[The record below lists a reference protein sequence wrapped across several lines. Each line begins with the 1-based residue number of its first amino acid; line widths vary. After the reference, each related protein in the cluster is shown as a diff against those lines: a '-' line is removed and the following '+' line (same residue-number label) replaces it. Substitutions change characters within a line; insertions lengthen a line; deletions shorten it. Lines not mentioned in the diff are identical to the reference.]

1 MDHVLKQI
9 LPVVSEIPALK
20 NPFPKRKRGNRLVI
34 SLAMRLGESGI
45 DKDPLIMK
53 LIMGICHDTNY
64 KIRMDGV
71 LFFKEYLQS
80 QLVLKHQRF
89 KSTYLPEV
97 IELLNDEEAYIRIE
111 AIEILTEILELM
123 TVDLIEKEFMPV
135 ILNTMEATI
144 EDIILRLANII
155 GKIVYKLQSK
165 DQIHLK

>member
-1 MDHVLKQI
+1 
-9 LPVVSEIPALK
+9 
-20 NPFPKRKRGNRLVI
+20 
-34 SLAMRLGESGI
+34 
-45 DKDPLIMK
+45 
-53 LIMGICHDTNY
+53 
-64 KIRMDGV
+64 
-71 LFFKEYLQS
+71 
-80 QLVLKHQRF
+80 LKHQRF

-123 TVDLIEKEFMPV
+123 TVELIEKEFMPV